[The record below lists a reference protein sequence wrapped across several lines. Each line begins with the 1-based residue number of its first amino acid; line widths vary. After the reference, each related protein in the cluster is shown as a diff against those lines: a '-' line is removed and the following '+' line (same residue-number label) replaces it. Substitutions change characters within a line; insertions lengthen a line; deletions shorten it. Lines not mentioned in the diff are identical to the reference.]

1 MTGDGTKANPYVVS
15 TWNELMTVLPQEN
28 KYAVLGADIDMKNET
43 ITNSGVVL
51 ACDFDGQNHV
61 IKNVYL
67 SSENLQEA
75 ELFRMYYANSFRNVK
90 FLNWYVND
98 RNVFSGDSSH
108 PSYRPMPTIENFL
121 FSGELVE
128 QGRLVYLYSSMYIPT
143 FKKSGIFILSHD
155 IFSVISVGE
164 RYKPIFEDCDIQV
177 YGECTG
183 RILSATLNNSH
194 LSGSVTFKSSASYQ
208 KAALEISSQGN
219 YQSLIDLNVKSQD
232 AWNAQFDGSNLL
244 VETDLFENC
253 TTSGTFIPCTMLE
266 KTNPTF
272 LAQHGFTLGDT
283 LSAYSWNDWLASISS
298 TAYYDTSS
306 NEQFLTY
313 NTNNGKYN
321 INLVNL
327 PNGCYT
333 RNMPVWEWQYGEYYF
348 SASSFK
354 KYKVV
359 VDAELPDGVI
369 PHVRFFKNGDGGD
382 WSLSGTGNTVIINA
396 PDSTS
401 SFTVNIGVINRT
413 GQDITE
419 DVTIEKVTI
428 YEHSSWEIINGILTN
443 INIPSANPIG
453 AFCNDNSLSVVS
465 IPRSVKKIGRFA
477 FRNTSLTSVMI
488 AQDCEYY
495 PTSFPD
501 GCTIN
506 FYPD

>member
-1 MTGDGTKANPYVVS
+1 MTGTGTKTDPYVVS

-28 KYAVLGADIDMKNET
+28 KYAVLGADIDMRNET
-43 ITNSGVVL
+43 ITDSGVIL

-67 SSENLQEA
+67 SSKNLQRA
-75 ELFRMYYANSFRNVK
+75 ELFKMYYANSFRNVK
-90 FLNWYVND
+90 FENWYVNG
-98 RNVFSGDSSH
+98 RNVFTGDSSH
-108 PSYRPMPTIENFL
+108 PSYRPMPTIENFS
-121 FSGELVE
+121 FSGEFVE
-128 QGRLVYLYSSMYIPT
+128 QGRLLYFYSSLYT
-143 FKKSGIFILSHD
+143 LSFKKCDIFILSQD
-155 IFSVISVGE
+155 ISGVISVGE
-164 RYKPIFEDCDIQV
+164 RYKPIFEDCNIQV
-177 YGECTG
+177 YGECIG
-183 RILSATLNNSH
+183 YILSAILNNSH
-194 LSGSVTFKSSASYQ
+194 LSGSVTFKSSTSFS
-208 KAALEISSQGN
+208 KGLEVSSQES
-219 YQSLIDLNVKSQD
+219 YQSLVDLNVKSQD
-232 AWNAQFDGSNLL
+232 TWNAQFDGSNLL
-244 VETDLFENC
+244 VETDLLENC
-253 TTSGTFIPCTMLE
+253 ITSGTFIACTMLE
-266 KTNPTF
+266 KNNPTF
-272 LAQHGFTLGDT
+272 LTQHGFLLGDT
-283 LSAYSWNDWLASISS
+283 PSAYSWSDWLASISS

-306 NEQFLTY
+306 NEHFLTY

-321 INLVNL
+321 ISLVDL

-359 VDAELPDGVI
+359 VDAKLPDGVT
-369 PHVRFFKNGDGGD
+369 PHVRFFKNGDSGD
-382 WSLSGTGNTVIINA
+382 WSLSGTGNTVIIKA

-419 DVTIEKVTI
+419 DVTIENVTI
-428 YEHSSWEIINGILTN
+428 YEHTSWEIINGILTN
-443 INIPSANPIG
+443 TDIPTTNPIG
-453 AFCNDNSLSVVS
+453 AFCNCVSLLAVS

>member
-1 MTGDGTKANPYVVS
+1 MTGAGTKTDPYVVS

-28 KYAVLGADIDMKNET
+28 KYAILGADIDMRGET
-43 ITNSGVVL
+43 ITDSGVIL
-51 ACDFDGQNHV
+51 ACDFDGQNHS

-67 SSENLQEA
+67 SSENLQKA

-90 FLNWYVND
+90 FENWYVNG
-98 RNVFSGDSSH
+98 RNVFFGDSSH
-108 PSYRPMPTIENFL
+108 PSYRPMPTIENFS

-128 QGRLVYLYSSMYIPT
+128 QGRLLYFYSSLYNLT
-143 FKKSGIFILSHD
+143 FKKSSIFILSHD
-155 IFSVISVGE
+155 IIGVIAVEE
-164 RYKPIFEDCDIQV
+164 RNKPIFEDCDIQV

-194 LSGSVTFKSSASYQ
+194 LSGFMTFKSSASYQ
-208 KAALEISSQGN
+208 KAALEVSSQGS
-219 YQSLIDLNVKSQD
+219 YQSLVDLNVKSQD
-232 AWNAQFDGSNLL
+232 AWSAQFDGSNLL

-253 TTSGTFIPCTMLE
+253 TTSGTFIACTMQE
-266 KTNPTF
+266 KNNPTF
-272 LAQHGFTLGDT
+272 LAQHGFVLGDT
-283 LSAYSWNDWLASISS
+283 LSAYSWSDWLASISS

-306 NEQFLTY
+306 NEQFLTF
-313 NTNNGKYN
+313 NTNNGKYS

-359 VDAELPDGVI
+359 VDAELPEGVT

-382 WSLSGTGNTVIINA
+382 WSLSGTGNTVIIKA

-413 GQDITE
+413 GHDITE
-419 DVTIEKVTI
+419 DVTIENVTI
-428 YEHSSWEIINGILTN
+428 YEHTSWEIINGILTN
-443 INIPSANPIG
+443 TDIPTTNPIG
-453 AFCNDNSLSVVS
+453 AFCNCHGLVSVH
-465 IPRSVKKIGRFA
+465 IPPTVKKIGPYA
-477 FRNTSLTSVMI
+477 FYNTQLSQVKI
-488 AQDCEYY
+488 ASDCEYY
-495 PTSFPD
+495 DTSFPEN
-501 GCTIN
+501 CTIE
-506 FYPD
+506 YY